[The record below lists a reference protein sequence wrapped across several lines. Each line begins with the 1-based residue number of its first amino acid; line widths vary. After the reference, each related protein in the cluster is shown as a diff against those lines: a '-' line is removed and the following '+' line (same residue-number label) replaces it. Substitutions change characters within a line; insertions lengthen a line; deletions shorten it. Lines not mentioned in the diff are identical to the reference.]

1 MDLDGKWQWVRRKL
15 PRRLIPPGDLF
26 GNADGRGM
34 ISGQL
39 NISQGE
45 SPSPQLLSQE
55 EVERNVTTAAA
66 LASRRGDSFGQQ
78 QSVRRKGSPKSPPR
92 RVILNQ
98 KLERVQAALKSPSA
112 MAYGEGRKTS
122 SGGSRDI
129 SGARA
134 DEEEEK
140 EDMEDRRRILLA
152 ALMDV
157 DGTKKQ
163 RQGASAKIRYSSPS
177 MLLTRKNVGRAGTI
191 SVITGSSQGS
201 GEGAAKSRDSGK
213 RDSTHFQRHGSVH
226 GTVIIDSTS
235 SSSGNMAS
243 TGCGGARGMK
253 GATYP
258 ASGAVEQESG
268 GIQLKPP
275 IPIDHRRKS
284 RLPDYFGEGDEK
296 RLGFNIRNLH
306 LFPPLR
312 TPLEGEKD
320 EGGRESGAP
329 TSTAAPIDL
338 QM

>member
-1 MDLDGKWQWVRRKL
+1 
-15 PRRLIPPGDLF
+15 
-26 GNADGRGM
+26 M

-55 EVERNVTTAAA
+55 GVERNVTTAAA

-112 MAYGEGRKTS
+112 MGYGE
-122 SGGSRDI
+122 
-129 SGARA
+129 
-134 DEEEEK
+134 
-140 EDMEDRRRILLA
+140 
-152 ALMDV
+152 
-157 DGTKKQ
+157 
-163 RQGASAKIRYSSPS
+163 
-177 MLLTRKNVGRAGTI
+177 GRAGTI

-213 RDSTHFQRHGSVH
+213 RDSTHFQRHGSVN

-243 TGCGGARGMK
+243 TGSGGARGMK

-320 EGGRESGAP
+320 EGRRESGAP